1 MPCGVLRFTSRYF
14 HRTLCEHLP
23 GIRLFSMYRR
33 VAIKY
38 EPKITIERNEGNRQ
52 IDKPIFACIKYERIF
67 LSRVRKRRYTR
78 EDATCSSMTA
88 YNLLPQT
95 RKIFF
100 NDTRSRISPSLVRN
114 VSSFKYWRVSET
126 FQLLNLELSLS
137 PFHLLFSREN
147 RSVETSN
154 ADKFCQL
161 FAKRRP
167 ADSDRRVL
175 KRASSS
181 SLSHSFYKNVI

>member
-1 MPCGVLRFTSRYF
+1 
-14 HRTLCEHLP
+14 
-23 GIRLFSMYRR
+23 MYRH

-38 EPKITIERNEGNRQ
+38 EPKITIERNGGNRQ

-67 LSRVRKRRYTR
+67 LSRVRKRRYIR
-78 EDATCSSMTA
+78 EDATCSSMMA